1 MQEIIYMFI
10 KHFTNKLLKA
20 CELIVL
26 SSEQVG
32 RILFKC
38 TILEEKI
45 ETFES

>member
-1 MQEIIYMFI
+1 MFI
-10 KHFTNKLLKA
+10 KHSANKLLKA

-32 RILFKC
+32 RIPFRC
-38 TILEEKI
+38 ISLEEEI